1 MKRPRHFILGVV
13 PKGDDHLRIT
23 RAERY
28 VVQGGTKETHDQ
40 AAEFVGEIDR
50 EYAKDPPQTDGE
62 RRMIVHE
69 AARKTGL
76 LKNDRTSDR
85 RAP

>member
-1 MKRPRHFILGVV
+1 MKHFILGVV
-13 PKGDDHLRIT
+13 VKGDQHVRVT
-23 RAERY
+23 RGERY
-28 VVQGGTKETHDQ
+28 LVKGGTKETHEQ

-62 RRMIVHE
+62 RRLIIRD

-76 LKNDRTSDR
+76 LKPSER
-85 RAP
+85 